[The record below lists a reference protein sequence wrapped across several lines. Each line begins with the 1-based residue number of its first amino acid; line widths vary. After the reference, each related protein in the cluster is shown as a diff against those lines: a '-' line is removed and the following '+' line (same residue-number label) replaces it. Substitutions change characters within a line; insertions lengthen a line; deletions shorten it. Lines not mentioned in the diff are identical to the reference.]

1 MKIDL
6 TQPWSG
12 RVAVESVCRN
22 TAQPRVHFDV
32 PLLEKLGRSMKR
44 KQQAPCPVIPYQDK
58 HRPAVQWM
66 LVDGERRWR
75 AAQTVGLKTLWV
87 CYEPGVTDE
96 NLHESSLAANFNREG
111 HTKMD
116 TARAL
121 QKEIDAGR
129 TVDELADVVG
139 KSNTWVTMHLSLMK
153 LHAELQVMMDP
164 PTPKDRRISLSVAG
178 ALSAYPKE
186 KQMALFAK
194 HCAGRKEG
202 AALAVL
208 RTSAGAARS
217 STRDT
222 DAQYAFGRIKSA
234 FQTVREL
241 NVLGD
246 KILGKLSP
254 EKAAEALVMLE
265 QIRADVVPI
274 KLKLEAITG

>member
-1 MKIDL
+1 MKFDP
-6 TQPWSG
+6 TKPWAG

-22 TAQPRVHFDV
+22 TAQPRVHFDM
-32 PLLEKLGRSMKR
+32 PLLEKLGQSMKR
-44 KQQAPCPVIPYQDK
+44 KQQVPCPVIPYQDK
-58 HRPAVQWM
+58 HRPEVEWM

-75 AAQTVGLKTLWV
+75 AAQAVGLKTLWV
-87 CYEPGVTDE
+87 CYEPGISDE

-129 TVDELADVVG
+129 SVDELANVVG
-139 KSNTWVTMHLSLMK
+139 KSNTWVSMHLVLMK
-153 LHAELQVMMDP
+153 LHPELQVMMDP
-164 PTPKDRRISLSVAG
+164 PTPKDRRISLSVAA
-178 ALSAYPKE
+178 ALAVYAKD
-186 KQMALFAK
+186 KQFTLFAK

-208 RTSAGAARS
+208 RTNVGGPRS
-217 STRDT
+217 SGRDT

-265 QIRADVVPI
+265 QIRADVVPL
-274 KLKLEAITG
+274 KVKLEAITG